1 LDLNNFAPLVNNES
15 SLVSEHLPP
24 S

>member
-1 LDLNNFAPLVNNES
+1 LDVKDLSFLIAHVDTS
-15 SLVSEHLPP
+15 VSEHLPP